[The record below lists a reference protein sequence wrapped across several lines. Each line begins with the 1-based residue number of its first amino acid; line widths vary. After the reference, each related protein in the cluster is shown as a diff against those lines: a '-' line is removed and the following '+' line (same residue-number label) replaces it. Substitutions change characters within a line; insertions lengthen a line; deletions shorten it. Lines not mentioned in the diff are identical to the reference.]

1 MSLRHFCLFTF
12 LAEFGS
18 SLWIMGCVTSK
29 NSKTKKQKEIVGT
42 EYSNSNQSG
51 GGLFDHIDQSYHY
64 KDYNTQ
70 DMIYGVIG
78 GVAVAGALE
87 AGVLADG
94 ECYAGDTNVGLEC
107 GGAGCAGCGCD

>member
-1 MSLRHFCLFTF
+1 MLIYI

-18 SLWIMGCVTSK
+18 SLSIMGCVTST
-29 NSKTKKQKEIVGT
+29 NSKTKKLKEIVGT
-42 EYSNSNQSG
+42 GYSNSNQSG
-51 GGLFDHIDQSYHY
+51 GGLFDHIDESYHY

-87 AGVLADG
+87 AGALADAG
-94 ECYAGDTNVGLEC
+94 CYAYGEGDANVGLEC
-107 GGAGCAGCGCD
+107 GGGGCAGCGCD